1 MKVGGSNGVG
11 SAQGPAGRGAK
22 PAASGFSIASPD
34 GAQETQASTR
44 LASTLGIGSI
54 DALLA
59 LQEVGGPTERRR
71 KAVRRAGVILDV
83 LDDLK
88 IAVLDGAGIAPATLG
103 RLVEAVRQERAR
115 TGDTRLEDVLDEIE
129 TRAEVEMAKLE
140 QHAPAA

>member
-1 MKVGGSNGVG
+1 MKVGGPSGVG
-11 SAQGPAGRGAK
+11 SAQASPGRGAG
-22 PAASGFSIASPD
+22 PAAGGFSVASPD
-34 GAQETQASTR
+34 GAQETAASTR

-88 IAVLDGAGIAPATLG
+88 IAVLDGGISPATLG
-103 RLVEAVRQERAR
+103 RLIEAVRQERAR
-115 TGDTRLEDVLDEIE
+115 TGDTRLDDVLDEIE
-129 TRAEVEMAKLE
+129 TRAEVEMAKHE
-140 QHAPAA
+140 QHAAAT